1 MENASKALI
10 IAASILLGLLLITV
24 FVQVF
29 KAGASVNEN
38 YDQTQRTAQLELYN
52 SKFENY
58 NVQENTI
65 LDLISVFNLAYSINE
80 YTDYEASSAVSITL
94 KFDGEEFKVL
104 DYDPN
109 PSVFSA
115 AYESMKENGFLY
127 EKNKIK
133 HNTTTMS
140 IYDLVYKPAKQLGI
154 NTTDDKEKLTRT
166 YYGPVEYKKRYTA
179 YIKDP
184 STGKIT
190 ETNVEED
197 VKETLTVYKYI
208 FNCTSIEY
216 HNSSGR
222 VKSMVFERN
231 LITDKTS
238 PYYWNKDKYEK

>member
-10 IAASILLGLLLITV
+10 MAASILLGLLLITV

-115 AYESMKENGFLY
+115 AYESMKENGLLY

-133 HNTTTMS
+133 HNTATMS

-154 NTTDDKEKLTRT
+154 NTTDDQEKLTRT
-166 YYGPVEYKKRYTA
+166 YYGPVEYTKRYTA
-179 YIKDP
+179 YVKDP
-184 STGKIT
+184 TTGKIT

-197 VKETLTVYKYI
+197 VTEMLTVYKYI

-231 LITDKTS
+231 LITDKKS
-238 PYYWNKDKYEK
+238 PYYWDKDKYEK

>member
-10 IAASILLGLLLITV
+10 MAASILLGLLLITA

-65 LDLISVFNLAYSINE
+65 LDIMTVFNLAYSINIAS
-80 YTDYEASSAVSITL
+80 DYEPTSCVSITL
-94 KFDGEEFKVL
+94 KIDGEEFKIL
-104 DYDPN
+104 NYNPN

-115 AYESMKENGFLY
+115 AYESMKERGLLY

-133 HNTTTMS
+133 HNNATRS
-140 IYDLVYKPAKQLGI
+140 IYDLLNRSASELGVD
-154 NTTDDKEKLTRT
+154 TLDTREKLTRT
-166 YYGPVEYKKRYTA
+166 YYGPVTYTKRYTA
-179 YIKDP
+179 YVKDP
-184 STGKIT
+184 STGKVT
-190 ETNVEED
+190 ASNVEEE
-197 VKETLTVYKYI
+197 VTEMLTVYKYI

-216 HNSSGR
+216 HSASGK
-222 VKSMVFERN
+222 VKSMVFEHN
-231 LITDKTS
+231 EITDSTS
-238 PYYWNKDKYEK
+238 PYYWNEAVYEK